1 MRYKMCI
8 PMVDN
13 GYYLEQDVSVNSWAA
28 NYYAA
33 LEDVDWEL

>member
-1 MRYKMCI
+1 
-8 PMVDN
+8 MVDN

-33 LEDVDWEL
+33 TEDVDWEQ

>member
-1 MRYKMCI
+1 MCI

-13 GYYLEQDVSVNSWAA
+13 GYYLEQDVGVNSWAA
-28 NYYAA
+28 NYYAG